1 MATPF
6 PELTRAE
13 EQVMQILWRL
23 GPSAVKDVLAE
34 LPAPQPA
41 LTTVSTIVRIL
52 EQKGFVG
59 YEPVGRGYRYYPLVA
74 QDEYRR
80 FSLRKLLRGYFGGS
94 FSQLVSFFAQ
104 DENLDAAQLDALL
117 REAQPD
123 APDPAADGDGNDE
136 EPATPPATPLA
147 P

>member
-1 MATPF
+1 MSTPF

-13 EQVMQILWRL
+13 EQVMQILWRR
-23 GPSAVKDVLAE
+23 GPSAVKDVLAD

-52 EQKGFVG
+52 EQKGFVD
-59 YEPVGRGYRYYPLVA
+59 YEPVGRGYRYYALVA
-74 QDEYRR
+74 QDDYRR

-94 FSQLVSFFAQ
+94 FTQLVSFFAQ

-117 REAQPD
+117 RQAQAQAD
-123 APDPAADGDGNDE
+123 APPTDE
-136 EPATPPATPLA
+136 ATPKTDPQP
-147 P
+147 

>member
-1 MATPF
+1 MQSPF

-13 EQVMQILWRL
+13 EQVMQLLWQR
-23 GPSAVKDVLAE
+23 GPSTVKDLLAA
-34 LPAPQPA
+34 LPAPAPA

-59 YEPVGRGYRYYPLVA
+59 YEPQGRGYRYHPLVA
-74 QDEYRR
+74 QDDYRR

-117 REAQPD
+117 REAAADDATPPPTTPD
-123 APDPAADGDGNDE
+123 AP
-136 EPATPPATPLA
+136 
-147 P
+147 

>member
-1 MATPF
+1 MSTPF

-13 EQVMQILWRL
+13 EQVMQILWRR
-23 GPSAVKDVLAE
+23 GPSAVKDVLIE
-34 LPAPQPA
+34 LPAPTPA

-59 YEPVGRGYRYYPLVA
+59 YEPVGRGYRYHALVA

-94 FSQLVSFFAQ
+94 FTQLVSFFAQ

-117 REAQPD
+117 RQAQ
-123 APDPAADGDGNDE
+123 AE
-136 EPATPPATPLA
+136 TPPASEASPETDPQ

>member
-1 MATPF
+1 MQPPF

-13 EQVMQILWRL
+13 EQVMQLLWQR
-23 GPSAVKDVLAE
+23 GPSYVKDLREA
-34 LPAPQPA
+34 LPLPLPA

-59 YEPVGRGYRYYPLVA
+59 YEPVGRGYRYHALVA
-74 QDEYRR
+74 QDDYRR

-117 REAQPD
+117 RQAQAA
-123 APDPAADGDGNDE
+123 APDPENPENQNAKPTE
-136 EPATPPATPLA
+136 
-147 P
+147 

>member
-1 MATPF
+1 MQPPF

-13 EQVMQILWRL
+13 EQVMQILWQL
-23 GPSAVKDVLAE
+23 GPSHVKDVQAS
-34 LPAPQPA
+34 LPTPAPA

-59 YEPVGRGYRYYPLVA
+59 YEPVGRGYRYHALVA
-74 QDEYRR
+74 QDDYRR

-117 REAQPD
+117 RQAQ
-123 APDPAADGDGNDE
+123 AD
-136 EPATPPATPLA
+136 EPTDKTGPTPPPPAEPQ

>member
-1 MATPF
+1 MSTPF

-13 EQVMQILWRL
+13 EQVMQILWQR
-23 GPSAVKDVLAE
+23 GPSAVKDMLAE
-34 LPAPQPA
+34 LPAPAPA

-59 YEPVGRGYRYYPLVA
+59 YEPVGRGYRYHALVA
-74 QDEYRR
+74 QDDYRR

-94 FSQLVSFFAQ
+94 FTQLVSFFAQ

-117 REAQPD
+117 RQAQAD
-123 APDPAADGDGNDE
+123 APPTPEPDPQ
-136 EPATPPATPLA
+136 P
-147 P
+147 